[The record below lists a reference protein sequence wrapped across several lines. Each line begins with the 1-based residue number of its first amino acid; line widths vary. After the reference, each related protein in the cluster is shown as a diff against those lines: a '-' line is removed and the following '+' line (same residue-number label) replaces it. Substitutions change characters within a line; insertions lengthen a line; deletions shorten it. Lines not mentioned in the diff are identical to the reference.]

1 MGSPDVD
8 QFVGSTLSGKTGLFA
23 GTRRRVDKRDWFV
36 LKAAV
41 NGEMLRVSR
50 EDYCA
55 WKYLRKPNYGGIAKI
70 HFRVFCGKR
79 TEVRDMIRKQR
90 HYAKRSSFN

>member
-1 MGSPDVD
+1 MGSPDLD
-8 QFVGSTLSGKTGLFA
+8 RSVGSTLCDRIGLFA

-41 NGEMLRVSR
+41 HGEMLRVSR

-55 WKYLRKPNYGGIAKI
+55 WKYLREPNYSGIAKI

-79 TEVRDMIRKQR
+79 TEVRYMIREHRQDAER
-90 HYAKRSSFN
+90 ASFN

>member
-1 MGSPDVD
+1 MGSPDLD
-8 QFVGSTLSGKTGLFA
+8 RSVGSTLCGRTGLFA

-41 NGEMLRVSR
+41 HGEMLRVSR

-55 WKYLRKPNYGGIAKI
+55 WKYLREPNYSGIAKI

-79 TEVRDMIRKQR
+79 TEVRYMIREHR
-90 HYAKRSSFN
+90 HDAERASFN